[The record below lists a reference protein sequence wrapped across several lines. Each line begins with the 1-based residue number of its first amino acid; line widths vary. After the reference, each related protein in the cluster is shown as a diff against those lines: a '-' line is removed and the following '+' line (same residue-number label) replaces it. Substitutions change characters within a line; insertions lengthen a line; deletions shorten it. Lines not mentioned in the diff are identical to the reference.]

1 MTIIFFHGMK
11 SSKKDINYINK
22 NKKFNQSDFIKL
34 LEKIDIV
41 YVPNFSYTNVYYYSA
56 SKNDMQKLYKPI
68 DTLQYDDLILDKY
81 ITNLYNIIDKKVYK
95 PPYTIIAHSHGI
107 YYACEFAKQYKKE
120 IKYIIS
126 LDGSW
131 ISNKINKQQLLIW
144 KNEGKNI
151 PKINNQ
157 KTLNIIV
164 DKIKNEKDNLK
175 YINMIFDY
183 VRESNTKFCIKQNY
197 EKMDIP
203 FITFRNFDSDIKNN
217 KIISKYNNN
226 NVLLENKILS
236 KYKNHIIYVLLDAT
250 HVIWLK
256 DNYRNTIIQTL
267 KLLI

>member
-1 MTIIFFHGMK
+1 MG
-11 SSKKDINYINK
+11 SSKKVINDIYQ
-22 NKKFNQSDFIKL
+22 NKKFNKYDFIKL
-34 LEKIDIV
+34 LEKIDTV
-41 YVPNFSYTNVYYYSA
+41 YVPKFSYTNVYYYSN
-56 SKNDMQKLYKPI
+56 SKTDIQKLYNPI
-68 DTLQYDDLILDKY
+68 DTLHYDDLSLDKY

-95 PPYTIIAHSHGI
+95 PPYIIVAHSHGI

-157 KTLNIIV
+157 KTLNTII

-175 YINMIFDY
+175 YINIIFDY
-183 VRESNTKFCIKQNY
+183 VRISNTKFCIKQNY
-197 EKMDIP
+197 EKIDIP
-203 FITFRNFDSDIKNN
+203 FITFRNFNSDIKNN
-217 KIISKYNNN
+217 KIMNKNKYNNN
-226 NVLLENKILS
+226 NVLQENKILS
-236 KYKNHIIYVLLDAT
+236 KYKNHIIYILLDAT
-250 HVIWLK
+250 HVIWLN
-256 DNYRNTIIQTL
+256 DNYRNTIIQTI